1 MAKRVGVPE
10 FGRDAGRARVELER
24 VANGSLG
31 ERLTTASSAAKEVGA
46 GVGRTNLEIS
56 FQEPLAALVQGMP
69 VRIAAL
75 EPPYPHL
82 IAAHIRDFHE
92 GGFAAAQPVAV
103 HEIEQEEIANVLL
116 RDLREEALHLLER
129 EEFDW

>member
-1 MAKRVGVPE
+1 MRVPE
-10 FGRDAGRARVELER
+10 LGRDAGRPCVQLER
-24 VANGSLG
+24 VANCSLG
-31 ERLTTASSAAKEVGA
+31 ERLTTATSAAKEVGA
-46 GVGRTNLEIS
+46 GVGRTNLEVG
-56 FQEPLAALVQGMP
+56 FQEPFGAPVQRMP
-69 VRIAAL
+69 VRITAL

-92 GGFAAAQPVAV
+92 GGFAAAQAVAV
-103 HEIEQEEIANVLL
+103 HEIEQEEIANVLP